1 MTDEQF
7 ISSVQGKLIK
17 FKDGNGLPVRE
28 HLIIADKYWIYNRKL
43 EIPLIKSP
51 FHSIIDAHQFCLKLK
66 EIYGELLH
74 ILIDK
79 DYAEIFFQITRYTI
93 ENGIYLRNKIRSLDN
108 LQQIKRPD
116 LAFILDE

>member
-1 MTDEQF
+1 MTDGYQ
-7 ISSVQGKLIK
+7 
-17 FKDGNGLPVRE
+17 
-28 HLIIADKYWIYNRKL
+28 IYNRKL
-43 EIPLIKSP
+43 KTPLIKSS
-51 FHSIIDAHQFCLKLK
+51 FHSIIDAYQFCLKIK
-66 EIYGELLH
+66 ETYGELLH